1 MLLSMSTGPRPHH
14 CIIPSLS
21 RLLSVHTL
29 LYICNHPVSHFL
41 SFLSN
46 LSIYRSVPFGVSVFC
61 FPSISCASCG
71 GSRPICLRQGSW
83 KPLFFTS
90 HQAFTSSSVPEMW
103 CVCVIE
109 GGCCGDCLSFAWEG
123 SRFYWQQ
130 WKEKGQDSEDSY
142 GCNRNLS
149 FTHLHKHTH
158 QRFYINSSR
167 PRSLIYHNHRWVHI
181 VFVCLIGLSI

>member
-1 MLLSMSTGPRPHH
+1 MNVTEHEHWSTSHH

-21 RLLSVHTL
+21 RLLSVTL
-29 LYICNHPVSHFL
+29 SYTYVIIPVSYFL

-71 GSRPICLRQGSW
+71 GSRPICLRQGVL
-83 KPLFFTS
+83 KAPFL
-90 HQAFTSSSVPEMW
+90 HQSSSIHFLFCPRDV

-123 SRFYWQQ
+123 SRFY
-130 WKEKGQDSEDSY
+130 
-142 GCNRNLS
+142 
-149 FTHLHKHTH
+149 
-158 QRFYINSSR
+158 
-167 PRSLIYHNHRWVHI
+167 
-181 VFVCLIGLSI
+181 